1 MKLVQWK
8 DSDGL
13 YHLSLVRDGDPNRS
27 APQGLPQDP
36 PDITQ
41 LNWREIQKTLHNE
54 LVARRLITLEDVTKS
69 QNGLTAAIQTALR
82 RPVANLYR
90 SAKTGG

>member
-1 MKLVQWK
+1 MKLIEWK
-8 DSDGL
+8 DANGL
-13 YHLSLVRDGDPNRS
+13 YHLSLIRDGDSPND

-69 QNGLTAAIQTALR
+69 QSGLTAAILTAIR
-82 RPVANLYR
+82 RQVFALYR
-90 SAKTGG
+90 SAKDGG

>member
-1 MKLVQWK
+1 MKLIQWK
-8 DSDGL
+8 APDGF
-13 YHLSLVRDGDPNRS
+13 YHLSLIRDGDSTND

-54 LVARRLITLEDVTKS
+54 LVVRRLITLEDITRS
-69 QNGLTAAIQTALR
+69 QGELTAAILTAIR
-82 RPVANLYR
+82 RQVIALYR
-90 SAKTGG
+90 SAKDGG

>member
-8 DSDGL
+8 AQDGF
-13 YHLSLVRDGDPNRS
+13 YHLSLIRDGDSPNN

-54 LVARRLITLEDVTKS
+54 LVTRRLITLEDITKS
-69 QNGLTAAIQTALR
+69 QSGLTAAILAALR
-82 RPVANLYR
+82 RRVAALYR
-90 SAKTGG
+90 SAKDGG

>member
-1 MKLVQWK
+1 MKLIEWK
-8 DSDGL
+8 DSSGL
-13 YHLSLVRDGDPNRS
+13 HHLSLIRDGDSAND

-36 PDITQ
+36 PDVAQ
-41 LNWREIQKTLHNE
+41 LNWREVQKTLHNE

-69 QNGLTAAIQTALR
+69 QNGLTAAILAALR
-82 RPVANLYR
+82 RRVANLYR